1 MVASIWSRLV
11 LPLVVLAVAGAA
23 AWGIALRLVDP
34 LSTDVIPAEDPY
46 THLALT
52 REHLRDGSI
61 DGMNGPDKPYP
72 PGLHAVLATMA
83 VHSGIGLDDI
93 VRFGPVAFGAIA
105 VVGTALA
112 LRRLDG
118 NAAAVVGALVVA
130 VTPELVFRSQMMAP
144 TPLDLAILPF
154 ALLGLALTVRGRL
167 GWAAPTAILLA
178 FLVASHPWVFGIL
191 GITSAVFLVLA
202 LACPWAERPRLDA
215 VGLALGILLVGSFMA
230 FAMAGCWGTC
240 GPGFAVVE
248 DAESTGRFDD
258 LATGI
263 LVGTIAVAGGLAW
276 GRRGVQ
282 RSLDRMRPLGPVGAT
297 IWSVLLVCAAGYA
310 VWKARADGLPS
321 QVSLEYM
328 LGWPLLA
335 VAGIGLAAV
344 PWARK
349 PGAHVAAALIAAT
362 LPFTIFDP
370 FDSPFWPHRTAAY
383 LAIGLALGAGVAAGA
398 TARAMVAIAAWTA
411 KDGPRAAASPSP
423 WTRAIVPGLLVGT
436 LLGAGLVT
444 AAPPAYPGW
453 YRLFDDCESQAL
465 QEVAAQADADPT
477 LVVATGSWQ
486 AKLVLAASVDNAGR
500 IWFIGGLFSKEA
512 PAQDLVKFSDGTD
525 RPVLIVVER
534 HALPGAGDAPVLPSS
549 PAWEP
554 AGTWDC
560 DRPMT
565 AHLHH
570 PT

>member
-1 MVASIWSRLV
+1 M
-11 LPLVVLAVAGAA
+11 PLVVLAVAGAA
-23 AWGIALRLVDP
+23 AWGIAMRLVDP

-61 DGMNGPDKPYP
+61 DGLNGPDTPYP
-72 PGLHAVLATMA
+72 PGLHAVLATFA
-83 VHSGIGLDDI
+83 VHSGVALDDI
-93 VRFGPVAFGAIA
+93 VRFGPVAFGALA

-144 TPLDLAILPF
+144 TAFDLAILPF
-154 ALLGLALTVRGRL
+154 ALLGLVLTVRGRL
-167 GWAAPTAILLA
+167 GWAAPTAALLA

-191 GITSAVFLVLA
+191 GIAGAVFLLLA
-202 LACPWAERPRLDA
+202 LACPWAEAPRLHA
-215 VGLALGILLVGSFMA
+215 AGLAVGILLVGAATA
-230 FAMAGCWGTC
+230 FAMSGCWGTC
-240 GPGFAVVE
+240 GPGFSVVE
-248 DAESTGRFDD
+248 EGQGDRKFDD
-258 LATGI
+258 VALVVLAAS
-263 LVGTIAVAGGLAW
+263 LALAAWFGL
-276 GRRGVQ
+276 GRRSVQ
-282 RSLDRMRPLGPVGAT
+282 RGLDRMRPLGPAAAT
-297 IWSVLLVCAAGYA
+297 VWSALLVGAAGYA
-310 VWKARADGLPS
+310 VWKARADGLPA

-335 VAGIGLAAV
+335 VAAVGLAAV
-344 PWARK
+344 PWARR
-349 PGAHVAAALIAAT
+349 PGAHLAAGLIAAT
-362 LPFTIFDP
+362 LPFTVFDP
-370 FDSPFWPHRTAAY
+370 FHSPFWPHRTAAY

-398 TARAMVAIAAWTA
+398 TARALAAIAAWTA
-411 KDGPRAAASPSP
+411 KDRPRAAPSP

-453 YRLFDDCESQAL
+453 YRLFDDCEAKAL
-465 QEVAAQADADPT
+465 GDVAALADADQT

-486 AKLVLAASVDNAGR
+486 AKLVLAASVDGAGR
-500 IWFIGGLFSKEA
+500 IWYIGGLLATEA
-512 PAQDLVKFSDGTD
+512 PAQDLLEFSDGTD
-525 RPVLIVVER
+525 RPVLVVVER
-534 HALPGAGDAPVLPSS
+534 HALSAAGPSPVLPSS
-549 PAWEP
+549 PAWQA
-554 AGTWDC
+554 AGIWDC
-560 DRPMT
+560 AQPTT